1 MPIQFRFHPEKA
13 VEAAALFLKLH
24 GQPMASLGLLKMLYV
39 ADRTALK
46 QMDQPITGDRYIA
59 TDQGLI
65 LGNIYDLLKGKPV
78 DTALP
83 LWSKFIA
90 SSSKNRVCLL
100 SDPGTEERCQEE
112 EEIIQQVYQTFGHL
126 DPLHVNE
133 WTHDLPE
140 WQHPQG
146 LVIPVRVEDILQ
158 KLGKSDEEIGE
169 IQQEAS
175 REAYLDEVLNG

>member
-78 DTALP
+78 DTENQLIQLCPFGLNLLP
-83 LWSKFIA
+83 LLAKIVF
-90 SSSKNRVCLL
+90 
-100 SDPGTEERCQEE
+100 
-112 EEIIQQVYQTFGHL
+112 VY
-126 DPLHVNE
+126 
-133 WTHDLPE
+133 
-140 WQHPQG
+140 
-146 LVIPVRVEDILQ
+146 
-158 KLGKSDEEIGE
+158 
-169 IQQEAS
+169 
-175 REAYLDEVLNG
+175 